1 MKKIIFPFICAVL
14 AIAGCE
20 QAEDNSTLL
29 IANGQELVPGALE
42 EALVA
47 DRIFQKS
54 EYQKVVNHWEP
65 VGKGDGA
72 PAAYYLF
79 NGDHSLI
86 ILGKGDDK
94 GDKSSTDTQMRQS
107 EWALEENGQTLVIEG
122 SPYSVYPDSDYSFF
136 LKAGERMLCFRTI
149 SYALSLQKE
158 IDELLTA
165 AVKVSSS
172 NSGCGKDTR
181 SGNEEQL
188 RLRATP
194 AGLVIT
200 HYNGTY
206 NCGIK
211 VAELQA
217 EVILKGNDL
226 RVLPFV
232 EPAMKCLCPV
242 DEAEITLDGLMINR
256 EYFLYYKD
264 FNPIQFR
271 YTDTLDLTI
280 DLAGYYPD

>member
-1 MKKIIFPFICAVL
+1 MKKIIFPLICAVL

-94 GDKSSTDTQMRQS
+94 GDKSSTDTQLRQS

-149 SYALSLQKE
+149 SYGGQDHAESERHGRREGLEFQFGMRKRYAVRKRG
-158 IDELLTA
+158 TA
-165 AVKVSSS
+165 PPESY
-172 NSGCGKDTR
+172 
-181 SGNEEQL
+181 
-188 RLRATP
+188 
-194 AGLVIT
+194 AGRTCHHPL
-200 HYNGTY
+200 
-206 NCGIK
+206 
-211 VAELQA
+211 
-217 EVILKGNDL
+217 
-226 RVLPFV
+226 
-232 EPAMKCLCPV
+232 
-242 DEAEITLDGLMINR
+242 
-256 EYFLYYKD
+256 
-264 FNPIQFR
+264 
-271 YTDTLDLTI
+271 
-280 DLAGYYPD
+280 